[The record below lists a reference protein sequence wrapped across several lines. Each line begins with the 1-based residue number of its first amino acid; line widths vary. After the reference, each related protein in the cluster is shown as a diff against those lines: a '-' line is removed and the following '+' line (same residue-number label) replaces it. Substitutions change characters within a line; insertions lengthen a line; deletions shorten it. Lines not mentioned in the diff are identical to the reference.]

1 MRGPAGRLRLL
12 GAASSG
18 LLLVLIFP
26 GPDLGWLAWVAL
38 VPLLV
43 AIDGLPPDAAF
54 RHGYLTG
61 LIAFGGLLEW
71 IRVFGLPAWILL
83 TAGMAL
89 FIGAFAA
96 GVRVL
101 VGPHRARLLWA
112 APVTWMAVEV
122 LRSVGTIG
130 FPWGLLGLSQ
140 YRALLMLSLASV
152 AGVFGLSGIVALA
165 NAIMSPLL
173 LDRRVTTATATAAI
187 LAACMLIVAVFI
199 PAATG
204 GPPRI
209 VAAVQPNTSPLRKGD
224 PLAAPAL
231 VAGLLSQTD
240 DAAAAGAEIV
250 VYPETAVPAD
260 LDAAAEL
267 RRALAQRAGGA
278 IVVAGAFLPGPGN
291 GALVLDGQGTVVGR
305 YAKRRLVPFGE
316 AGLRPGRDA
325 AVVWTAAGVV
335 GPIICYESAF
345 PFLVRALV
353 ADGAGIITLLTN
365 DGWFGTS
372 AGPAQHAAHAVLRA
386 AETGRSVV
394 RAANTGSSM
403 LIRPDGR
410 IAGSLPVGAEGVLIA
425 SLPIGG
431 PTTAYVRWGWLL
443 APLAVAAWLAAA
455 APVGATFIR
464 RQPEAVWRLALALV
478 IPAIP
483 WVLGRLGGAA
493 GGTAVAA
500 PGWPVLLAVLA
511 AAAVLGPGSLFDRRG
526 VWVSA
531 GASLAITGVLIA
543 AMRAGYAQYGF
554 TVPLEPPTE
563 GWLRGGLHLIAGGIA
578 VEAWLRGAVFAPAQ
592 RLGGW
597 VLATALSTALGI
609 ALHLGAP
616 QEVMLWHLL
625 TGVGFSLLRLRTRDA
640 VGLGAARGL
649 GDAVVFALAGLR

>member
-1 MRGPAGRLRLL
+1 MRGPTGRPRLL

-89 FIGAFAA
+89 YLGGFAA

-112 APVTWMAVEV
+112 VPVTWMAVEV

-140 YRALLMLSLASV
+140 YRAPLLLSLASV
-152 AGVFGLSGIVALA
+152 AGVFGLSGIIALA
-165 NAIMSPLL
+165 NAIMSTLL
-173 LDRRVTTATATAAI
+173 LDRRVTAATATAAI
-187 LAACMLIVAVFI
+187 LAAGMLIVAVLI

-224 PLAAPAL
+224 PLAAPGL

-240 DAAAAGAEIV
+240 QATVAGAEII
-250 VYPETAVPAD
+250 VYPETAVAAD
-260 LDAAAEL
+260 LDASAEL

-278 IVVAGAFLPGPGN
+278 IVVVGTFLPGPSN
-291 GALVLDGQGTVVGR
+291 GLVILDRQGTVAGR

-325 AVVWTAAGVV
+325 AVVSTGAGVI

-431 PTTAYVRWGWLL
+431 PTTAYVRWGWLI
-443 APLAVAAWLAAA
+443 APLAVAAWLVAA
-455 APVGATFIR
+455 APVGAAVIK
-464 RQPEAVWRLALALV
+464 RQPEAAWRLGLAMV

-493 GGTAVAA
+493 GGTA
-500 PGWPVLLAVLA
+500 GWPVLLAVF
-511 AAAVLGPGSLFDRRG
+511 AAAVALGRGSLFDRRG
-526 VWVSA
+526 AWLSA
-531 GASLAITGVLIA
+531 GASLAITGMLIA
-543 AMRAGYAQYGF
+543 AIRAGYAQYGF
-554 TVPLEPPTE
+554 AVPMDAPVE
-563 GWLRGGLHLIAGGIA
+563 GWVRGGIHLVAGGVA
-578 VEAWLRGAVFAPAQ
+578 VEGWLRGAVFAPAQ